1 MEIVSLG
8 RLPAGSLL
16 WQPRPDAWMFTFA
29 CKATFT
35 LRPGQSPLA
44 PEQEPFLLVDRHWSD
59 DPARSLFAPTD
70 LVPIRPRADVV
81 LVGEAYAPSGQPVR
95 SLVARLVV
103 VDIDK
108 AVEVHG
114 ARWFTQD
121 GVLQEGSPFSRM
133 PLLWER
139 AAGGPDTPNPR
150 GISAEERDA
159 RGRRALPNL
168 QPPGML
174 VAYPEDSIEPIG
186 FGPIAPAWPTRR
198 QRLGRYAPTWSD
210 RDWIHQPLPPDL
222 DATYFN
228 VAPRDQQTQQIRAD
242 ERLALDNLHPEHPH
256 LVTSLSG
263 HLPRA
268 FVQRP
273 GGLPQPVAVRADLL
287 WIDTARGLC
296 TLTWRGQIPLEH
308 PQEEGRVLV
317 ALEEPGQPLS
327 WSELERLAAAPRSS
341 GEVLSLADDARRP
354 LDPTATIAAEI
365 LDEAAEEEAATSTL
379 LGPLNQPER
388 PILPFGSPS
397 PAPPASAAPA
407 QRLEGT
413 PFAPAAPPAVAPPP
427 MAPSRLVDVAP
438 PSLAAPLPW
447 SADMGP
453 PPPSVAPPRLV
464 DMAPPALAAP
474 PPWLADM
481 APPPPSVAPP
491 RLVDMAP
498 PPPPPPVAPLQVRP
512 AAPRT
517 FGEAAMEAAASSLG
531 AAAAPPAVLG
541 ASSAAAVAD
550 APWTPPRDLPAPG
563 PVSAPAVRP
572 GVQPTDEARERI
584 ELIWF
589 DPDSLPRFRRQ
600 PPWRALIKQ
609 LEGKRLDK
617 ELDDAVLSD
626 DPMQIEDR
634 REVFEILAH
643 ASATDAGG
651 LGEALEAAERD
662 DGKFV
667 PPLRLLAGDLLFPF
681 AEIETLK
688 TTVAVATLFQG
699 NDDGLKGAVASAQ
712 EMLKLPELQSVPA
725 AAEGLTA
732 RIREAWTQGKRPVPH
747 AYLDTQTERALL
759 EQRSYQRR
767 KIFGGKHVRALLQP
781 AGSQE
786 LVPAY
791 LPEDLADALPMYARF
806 KARLIAELQVQADQ
820 HESHPAALRVLA
832 LARATP
838 SLRRR

>member
-1 MEIVSLG
+1 
-8 RLPAGSLL
+8 
-16 WQPRPDAWMFTFA
+16 MFTFA

-44 PEQEPFLLVDRHWSD
+44 PEQEPFHPVDRHWSD

-95 SLVARLVV
+95 SVVARLLV

-114 ARWFTQD
+114 PRWFTQE

-139 AAGGPDTPNPR
+139 AAGGPDTSNPL
-150 GISAEERDA
+150 GISAEQRDS

-186 FGPIAPAWPTRR
+186 FGPISPAWPTRR

-242 ERLALDNLHPEHPH
+242 ERLVLDNLHPEHPH

-263 HLPRA
+263 HHPRA

-273 GGLPQPVAVRADLL
+273 GRLPQPVPLRADLL

-296 TLTWRGQIPLEH
+296 TLTWRGQIPLDH

-317 ALEEPGQPLS
+317 ALEEPGQPLG
-327 WSELERLAAAPRSS
+327 WSELERLAAAPGSS
-341 GEVLSLADDARRP
+341 GEEFSLADDARRP
-354 LDPTATIAAEI
+354 LDLTGTIEV
-365 LDEAAEEEAATSTL
+365 LDEAAEEQVATGTL
-379 LGPLNQPER
+379 LVPLKQPGR
-388 PILPFGSPS
+388 PILPFGGPSPAP

-407 QRLEGT
+407 QRREGT

-427 MAPSRLVDVAP
+427 VAP
-438 PSLAAPLPW
+438 PRL
-447 SADMGP
+447 ADMALP
-453 PPPSVAPPRLV
+453 PPPLAPPRLV
-464 DMAPPALAAP
+464 DMAPPSLAAP
-474 PPWLADM
+474 PPRLADM
-481 APPPPSVAPP
+481 APPPPPVVPP
-491 RLVDMAP
+491 RLVDAAP

-531 AAAAPPAVLG
+531 AAAAPPVVLG

-550 APWTPPRDLPAPG
+550 VPRTPPRDQPAAG

-572 GVQPTDEARERI
+572 GAQPTDEARERI

-609 LEGKRLDK
+609 LENKPLDK
-617 ELDDAVLSD
+617 DLDDAVLAD

-651 LGEALEAAERD
+651 LREALEAAERD

-699 NDDGLKGAVASAQ
+699 NDEGLKGAIASAQ
-712 EMLKLPELQSVPA
+712 EILKLPELQSVPV

-747 AYLDTQTERALL
+747 TTLDTQTERALL

-806 KARLIAELQVQADQ
+806 KARLIAELQGQADQ

-832 LARATP
+832 LARTTP